1 MDARSSEDAQD
12 FSPSPR
18 NLAAY
23 ARLQDGVLSERS
35 PAFSA
40 TATPCSSVPWGATP
54 CSAHATPCSAR
65 LADHSLPSSPRGTR
79 TRGIHLAPY
88 HGPASV
94 EVPAAHSVV
103 KEAAPPS
110 ITQRKV
116 EQHTSPA
123 HIIQHRGETLVEEHL
138 KQEFVD
144 VPVITEEVRFLDI
157 PDIREVEKI
166 EEVPQV
172 VPVPYEHLV
181 EEIVKVPRVTK
192 EERLVQRPAL
202 RSAELQTPSDSGPE
216 ATLFQGIQANRY

>member
-1 MDARSSEDAQD
+1 MDARTKGDAQD

-23 ARLQDGVLSERS
+23 ARLQDRFRWEFCGEDGVLSERS

-103 KEAAPPS
+103 KEAGGIPLSWFPP
-110 ITQRKV
+110 R
-116 EQHTSPA
+116 
-123 HIIQHRGETLVEEHL
+123 
-138 KQEFVD
+138 EFVD